1 MNVWL
6 LSGDEEALAVS
17 DQTESG
23 DLVVH
28 RGDDG
33 VRLGE
38 LTDADEPTVTW
49 FGPIDEELL
58 APDRLAREAASEGP
72 LQRIQDADLVTAVE
86 GIATAQRQR
95 GG

>member
-49 FGPIDEELL
+49 FGPIDE
-58 APDRLAREAASEGP
+58 
-72 LQRIQDADLVTAVE
+72 
-86 GIATAQRQR
+86 
-95 GG
+95 